1 MADNR
6 FTDMLKNVTELPSP
20 SVKYKRSPIDFGAS
34 VERDAKVVSTFQR
47 LHQILPAS
55 HPVHNPDK
63 ELDSHPANNP
73 DNKPDKYPDS
83 LIEPDNYPDN
93 RLVHDLANDPDHNP
107 DKPHH
112 AYPDHNPGNYP
123 STHIDPELWRPFTE
137 KQGKILLYLIEA
149 GGTSNRQHIA
159 NDTGIN
165 VATVKHTLRIL
176 VREKYISNVKVLYN
190 HNQRGLQYHI
200 NPDKCNVFHI
210 RIRGYPANYP
220 DHRSAAYPDNN
231 PTGVAANIVIPPYS
245 SSKESTT
252 TRLSGA
258 EVLYWED
265 AGLAERH
272 AMAWC
277 KEFEIT
283 NEELR
288 QQLAWARWDIIEN
301 RKEET
306 IEKPLNWLYGVL
318 RRTGGCY
325 PRPEN
330 YLSPAER
337 RLRDMMTE
345 AKQREE
351 ARSQLRQTELE
362 LEFQRIMDDP
372 DGDVFLL
379 LQEQLT
385 DFEKQQKGKIM
396 EMGLRRAFLASI
408 EKKS

>member
-6 FTDMLKNVTELPSP
+6 FMDMLKNVTEPRSP
-20 SVKYKRSPIDFGAS
+20 SVKSKHSPIDFGAS

-55 HPVHNPDK
+55 QPANNPDK
-63 ELDSHPANNP
+63 EPDSHPANNP
-73 DNKPDKYPDS
+73 DDKPDKYLDS
-83 LIEPDNYPDN
+83 LIEPDSYPDHN
-93 RLVHDLANDPDHNP
+93 PVHDLANDPDHNP
-107 DKPHH
+107 DKPPH
-112 AYPDHNPGNYP
+112 AYPDHNPDKYP
-123 STHIDPELWRPFTE
+123 DKPIDPRLWHPFTE

-159 NDTGIN
+159 DGTGIN

-176 VREKYISNVKVLYN
+176 VREQYISNVKVLYN

-200 NPDKCNVFHI
+200 NPEKCNEFYI
-210 RIRGYPANYP
+210 RIKGYPANYP
-220 DHRSAAYPDNN
+220 DHRSDTYPDNN
-231 PTGVAANIVIPPYS
+231 PARVAYKIAVPLYS
-245 SSKESTT
+245 SSKKTT

-258 EVLYWED
+258 ELLYWED

-283 NEELR
+283 DEELR

-301 RKEET
+301 RKGET
-306 IEKPLNWLYGVL
+306 VEKPLNWLYGVL

-330 YLSPAER
+330 YLTPAEH
-337 RLRDMMTE
+337 RLQDMKIE
-345 AKQREE
+345 AKRLEE
-351 ARSQLRQTELE
+351 ARSQSRQIELE

-372 DGDVFLL
+372 DADEY
-379 LQEQLT
+379 QQLHAQLN
-385 DFEKQQKGKIM
+385 DFEKQQKGKIL
-396 EMGLRRAFLASI
+396 EMGLRRVFQASK
-408 EKKS
+408 ETKP